1 MGSRDAGHDF
11 ARSSCV
17 ISLFWEGCWSSR
29 GIPWCPVFV
38 GLNRLQPHFHVLVW
52 RCLLAK
58 EGLDPRRAP
67 RQWCRP
73 LRHSLSY
80 MLARMRTIVHQRTVN
95 MQHICRV
102 ALHICNGCFMYLN
115 PELQF
120 NSDDQPL
127 LALLLLITE
136 VSGRS
141 PGSRTHQ
148 EEGEELK
155 RNGVFF
161 GCPVHLYTCV
171 NCHQWLE
178 EHREM
183 NALSIINQLGGGI
196 VHAPYTWEASR

>member
-161 GCPVHLYTCV
+161 WLPSASVHMCELPPMTWRASWDECFIY
-171 NCHQWLE
+171 NK
-178 EHREM
+178 
-183 NALSIINQLGGGI
+183 SIGGGI